1 MHFPQQPRRFTN
13 NVIQFPQVPKP
24 GPSLPVKCQCNLC
37 ETGEF
42 SMHIAKI
49 KTMIELSEFDAD
61 RRSARRA
68 A

>member
-1 MHFPQQPRRFTN
+1 
-13 NVIQFPQVPKP
+13 
-24 GPSLPVKCQCNLC
+24 
-37 ETGEF
+37 
-42 SMHIAKI
+42 MHIAKI

>member
-1 MHFPQQPRRFTN
+1 MYFPQQPRRFTN
-13 NVIQFPQVPKP
+13 NVIQFPQAPKP
-24 GPSLPVKCQCNLC
+24 VPSLPVKCQCNLC
-37 ETGEF
+37 KTGDF